1 MHENTHTN
9 RKGGEKMK
17 AEEKVIHYI
26 RKGLEEK
33 HGEEY
38 VMLSHEQQDDLV
50 WMVIREHIEQMRK
63 EKRHR

>member
-1 MHENTHTN
+1 
-9 RKGGEKMK
+9 MK

-26 RKGLEEK
+26 RKGLQEK
-33 HGEEY
+33 HGLGFTA
-38 VMLSHEQQDDLV
+38 LSTEGQNDLI

>member
-1 MHENTHTN
+1 
-9 RKGGEKMK
+9 MK

-26 RKGLEEK
+26 RRGLEEE

-38 VMLSHEQQDDLV
+38 AMLTPEQKNDLV
-50 WMVIREHIEQMRK
+50 CMVIREHIEQMRK

>member
-1 MHENTHTN
+1 
-9 RKGGEKMK
+9 MK

-26 RKGLEEK
+26 RKGLEET
-33 HGEEY
+33 HGEGFSK
-38 VMLSHEQQDDLV
+38 LSEDRQNDLV

>member
-1 MHENTHTN
+1 
-9 RKGGEKMK
+9 MK

-26 RKGLEEK
+26 RKGLEER

-38 VMLSHEQQDDLV
+38 VMLSPEQKDDLV
-50 WMVIREHIEQMRK
+50 WMVIHEHIEQMKK